1 VTAGKKSNSINKIL
15 LVDDDQNIR
24 FVAQVSL
31 EGLTKWHII
40 LAESGDE
47 ALRKATAEKPDVI
60 VLDMMMPGMD
70 GPTTFSKL
78 REQPDLALVPIIFM
92 TAKVQTH
99 EVQGYLELGAA
110 GVITKPFDPM
120 KLPEEI
126 CRIVD
131 NE

>member
-1 VTAGKKSNSINKIL
+1 MKSSTIAKVL

-31 EGLTKWHII
+31 EGLTKWHIV
-40 LAESGDE
+40 LAESGEE
-47 ALRKATAEKPDVI
+47 ALRKATADKPDVI

-70 GPTTFSKL
+70 GPTTFAKL
-78 REQPDLALVPIIFM
+78 REQPGLASVPIIFM
-92 TAKVQTH
+92 TAKVQTQ
-99 EVQGYLELGAA
+99 EVQSYLDLGAA

-120 KLPEEI
+120 KLPEDI

-131 NE
+131 SQSA

>member
-1 VTAGKKSNSINKIL
+1 MKPSDIAKIL

-40 LAESGDE
+40 LAESGAE
-47 ALRKATAEKPDVI
+47 AVKKAIAEKPDVI

-70 GPTTFSKL
+70 GPTTFAKL
-78 REQPDLALVPIIFM
+78 REQPGFATVPIIFM
-92 TAKVQTH
+92 TAKVQTQ
-99 EVQGYLELGAA
+99 EVQSYLELGAA

-120 KLPEEI
+120 KLPEDI
-126 CRIVD
+126 CRIV
-131 NE
+131 NG